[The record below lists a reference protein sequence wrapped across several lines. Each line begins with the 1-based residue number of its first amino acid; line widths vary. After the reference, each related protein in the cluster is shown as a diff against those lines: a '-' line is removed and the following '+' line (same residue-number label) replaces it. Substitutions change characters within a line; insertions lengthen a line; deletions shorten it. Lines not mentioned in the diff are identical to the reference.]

1 MDSEW
6 LSDCFQNL
14 FRTRLQQ
21 RKLGNSKLKISLY
34 EKTRFDTFVNILFTM
49 VIVALIMGP
58 VMVLYSLRNANG
70 FLLNATAVVFT
81 ASFALLCSTATNAK
95 RHEIFAVTAA

>member
-1 MDSEW
+1 
-6 LSDCFQNL
+6 LQNK

-21 RKLGNSKLKISLY
+21 RKLGNTKLKISLY
-34 EKTRFDTFVNILFTM
+34 EKRRFNMFVNVLFTM
-49 VIVALIMGP
+49 IIVGLIMGP

-70 FLLNATAVVFT
+70 FLLNATAIIFT

-95 RHEIFAVTAA
+95 RQEIFAVTAA